1 MLITAK
7 TFVFTAPFMSQ
18 QRKPMEK
25 RTAAPGSNISFLL
38 GPYSPYT
45 VQYFILTRVVT
56 SELQVSSLEVHS
68 PS

>member
-1 MLITAK
+1 MLSTAK

-25 RTAAPGSNISFLL
+25 RTAAPGSNIPFLL
-38 GPYSPYT
+38 GPYSPYI
-45 VQYFILTRVVT
+45 VWYFVLKSVVT